1 MAGGVALRR
10 QPRGEPDL
18 HADPVRDA
26 KPAAGCGGYS
36 DRLGDNHL
44 VSGRRLAALQMGR
57 RGSGAV
63 FRLGVAGDRFAIVD
77 YLDELGEALSDAF
90 RHAYSRRTFRLQ
102 RLHVPSCSW
111 DRARSLAT
119 FLSIIR

>member
-1 MAGGVALRR
+1 MARGIAIRYQPRR
-10 QPRGEPDL
+10 QHSI
-18 HADPVRDA
+18 HADPIRNEELA
-26 KPAAGCGGYS
+26 SGCGGYS

-77 YLDELGEALSDAF
+77 YLDEQGEAISDAF
-90 RHAYSRRTFRLQ
+90 RQA
-102 RLHVPSCSW
+102 
-111 DRARSLAT
+111 
-119 FLSIIR
+119 